1 MVIEESSPAVQGPLA
16 GVKVLDLSR
25 WISGPFCAKLLAD
38 FGADVIKIERPNGEE
53 VRDVWLGP
61 DGVSLYWAQYNANK
75 RAMTLDTRASEARPI
90 LRSLVKWADVLV
102 ENYRPG
108 TLTRMGL
115 SDEELSV
122 LNPQLIKTSIS
133 GFGQFGPNVDR
144 PLFNAIA
151 EATTGAMYLT
161 RSSSGEPQMSGTF
174 MADHAAGLYATIGAL
189 LALFGR
195 ERTGSARSVDL
206 ALFDATFTLLGPSLG
221 MVLNGLPSES
231 GLGNRDVVTAPS
243 NVFFTSEGR
252 AIYLDVGTNA
262 MFVALCEAMENPRL
276 VQDPLFLDNVQRMT
290 NVEKIEAVVSAWTT
304 SRTLAE
310 VDQSLTAAGVPFG
323 LVTSLDEAARSDQ
336 VQARKLKVQVAGPR
350 GPLTMPGVV
359 PILSPAPESVP
370 GFVAAIGEH
379 TEEVLIEICGFTTE
393 EIIQLRTKGVI

>member
-1 MVIEESSPAVQGPLA
+1 MVVEESSPAARGPLA

-38 FGADVIKIERPNGEE
+38 FGADVIKIERPSGEE

-75 RAMTLDTRASEARPI
+75 RAMTLDTRASEARLI

-108 TLTRMGL
+108 TLARMGL
-115 SDEELSV
+115 SDEELKV

-174 MADHAAGLYATIGAL
+174 MADHAAGLYAAIGAL
-189 LALFGR
+189 LALFSR

-206 ALFDATFTLLGPSLG
+206 ALFDATFALLGPSLG
-221 MVLNGLPSES
+221 MVLNGLPSEP

-243 NVFFTSEGR
+243 NVFLTSDGR
-252 AIYLDVGTNA
+252 AVYLDVGTDA
-262 MFVALCEAMENPRL
+262 MFAALCEAMEDPQL
-276 VQDPLFLDNVQRMT
+276 GQDPLFLDNGQRMI
-290 NVEKIEAVVSAWTT
+290 NVEKIETIVSAWTT

-310 VDQSLTAAGVPFG
+310 VDQSLKAAGVPFG

-336 VQARKLKVQVAGPR
+336 VQARKLLVQVAGPK

-359 PILSPAPESVP
+359 PILSPAPESAP
-370 GFVAAIGEH
+370 GFVAAVGEH
-379 TEEVLIEICGFTTE
+379 TEEVLIEICRFTTE
-393 EIIQLRTKGVI
+393 EISQLRTKGVI